1 LSIFDAIILGILQGL
16 TEFLP
21 VSSSGHLILVEE
33 LLHISHDHGI
43 AFEVFLHFGT
53 LLSVVLMFWKEIK
66 SIVFS
71 FIGGLLKPSSIKHL
85 FKNDDYFR
93 LAVFIIIGCIP
104 AGLVGVL
111 FEHQIEILFN
121 DPKFVS
127 VMLLITG
134 LILFLT
140 KFANP
145 KDDSKVGL
153 PSTIVIGIA
162 QAIAIIPGI
171 SRSGMTIS
179 SALFSGV
186 SRQNSAKFSFLLAL
200 PVIFGATILKTQELF
215 RSPITSTQLIPLVV
229 GTIIAAVFGYIA
241 IRLVLGLLQKR
252 RFSWF
257 AYYCFLVGIVG
268 ILFIGQ

>member
-1 LSIFDAIILGILQGL
+1 MSIFDAILLGILQGL

-33 LLHISHDHGI
+33 LLHVSHDYDI
-43 AFEVFLHFGT
+43 AFEVFVHFGT

-71 FIGGLLKPSSIKHL
+71 FVGGILKPSSIKHL

-111 FEHQIEILFN
+111 FEHQIEFLFT

-140 KFANP
+140 KFAKP

-153 PSTIVIGIA
+153 LSTIIIGIA
-162 QAIAIIPGI
+162 QAVAIIPGI
-171 SRSGMTIS
+171 SRSGITIS

-200 PVIFGATILKTQELF
+200 PVIFGATILKTKELF
-215 RSPITSTQLIPLVV
+215 GSPMNSTRLIPLVV
-229 GTIIAAVFGYIA
+229 GTIVAAVFGYIA
-241 IRLVLGLLQKR
+241 IRLVLSILQKR

-257 AYYCFLVGIVG
+257 AYYCFIVGILG

>member
-1 LSIFDAIILGILQGL
+1 LSIFDAILLGILQGL

-33 LLHISHDHGI
+33 LLHVSHNDDI
-43 AFEVFLHFGT
+43 AFEVFVHFGT

-66 SIVFS
+66 SIVLS
-71 FIGGLLKPSSIKHL
+71 LLGGIIKPSSIKHV

-111 FEHQIEILFN
+111 FEHQIEFLFT

-153 PSTIVIGIA
+153 PSTIIIGIA
-162 QAIAIIPGI
+162 QGVAIIPVYPDRTR
-171 SRSGMTIS
+171 RSFHS
-179 SALFSGV
+179 
-186 SRQNSAKFSFLLAL
+186 
-200 PVIFGATILKTQELF
+200 
-215 RSPITSTQLIPLVV
+215 
-229 GTIIAAVFGYIA
+229 
-241 IRLVLGLLQKR
+241 
-252 RFSWF
+252 
-257 AYYCFLVGIVG
+257 C
-268 ILFIGQ
+268 

>member
-21 VSSSGHLILVEE
+21 ISSSGHLVLVEE
-33 LLHISHDHGI
+33 LLHISHEADI
-43 AFEVFLHFGT
+43 VFEVFVHFGT
-53 LLSVVLMFWKEIK
+53 LISVVIMFWKEIK
-66 SIVFS
+66 LIVLS
-71 FIGGLLKPSSIKHL
+71 FLGAIIKPSSIKHSY
-85 FKNDDYFR
+85 KNDDYFR

-111 FEHQIEILFN
+111 FEKEIELLFA

-134 LILFLT
+134 LILYLT

-162 QAIAIIPGI
+162 QAVAIIPGI
-171 SRSGMTIS
+171 SRSGITIS
-179 SALFSGV
+179 SALFGGV
-186 SRQNSAKFSFLLAL
+186 SRENSAKFSFLLAL
-200 PVIFGATILKTQELF
+200 PVIFGATVLKLGQLVQT
-215 RSPITSTQLIPLVV
+215 PISADKVIHLVV
-229 GTIIAAVFGYIA
+229 GTATAAVFGYIA
-241 IRLVLGLLQKR
+241 IRMVLSLLQKR

-257 AYYCFLVGIVG
+257 SYYCFIVG
-268 ILFIGQ
+268 ILGILYIG